1 VERGVTLR
9 SRLAERGL
17 APSRSRG
24 QNFLRSPETARRIV
38 ELVGIVPADAAVE
51 IGPGTGQLTFAIAER
66 ARRIIAL
73 EVDRGLVALLADAG
87 LPESVEVRHEDA
99 LEADLGGL
107 ARELGPPVVLIGN
120 LPYSISGRLLG
131 ALLGPNNPFR
141 RWGFM
146 LQREVADR
154 VLAEPDTPDYGT
166 LAVWTRLFSRARRVL
181 DLSPH
186 EFEPRPKVRSSF
198 VVFDPPEAP
207 ADVRQPAL
215 LRRVVRAAFQKRRKT
230 LRRALQAAVEDV
242 DRGLEQAGID
252 PQRRGETLDELEFA
266 RLANALVDSRPR
278 G

>member
-1 VERGVTLR
+1 VTLR

-24 QNFLRSPETARRIV
+24 QNFLRSEATASRIV
-38 ELVGIVPADAAVE
+38 ELVGIEAADAAVE
-51 IGPGTGQLTFAIAER
+51 IGPGTGRLTFAIAAR
-66 ARRIIAL
+66 ARRTVAL
-73 EVDRGLVALLADAG
+73 EIDRGLVALLAEAG
-87 LPESVEVRHEDA
+87 LPASVEVRHEDA
-99 LEADLGGL
+99 LKADLGGL
-107 ARELGPPVVLIGN
+107 ARELGSPVVLIGN

-154 VLAEPDTPDYGT
+154 VLAEPDTEDYGT
-166 LAVWTRLFSRARRVL
+166 LAVWTRLFSRAQRVL
-181 DLSPH
+181 DLGPH

-198 VVFDPPEAP
+198 VVFDPPDVP

-215 LRRVVRAAFQKRRKT
+215 LRRLVRAAFQKRRKT
-230 LRRALQAAVEDV
+230 LRRALQGAVEDV
-242 DRGLEQAGID
+242 DRGLAEAGID

-278 G
+278 P